1 MIINFRRKFIL
12 FATNLGLIIHRT
24 ENKYEF
30 ILNFL
35 NIKNLVLAQKKNIIL
50 VKRNVMLKKTILLLA
65 LIYISGS
72 VFAQINSRE
81 KYIKKYKKIAIQEM
95 ERAGVPASI
104 KLAQGILESNAGQS
118 TLARKANNHFGMKC
132 GSQWQGDTYYLEDDD
147 YDETGRLIK
156 SCFRVY
162 KKENESYI
170 AHSEFLRDPRKR
182 YRYGDLFK
190 LNPRDYKAWAR
201 GLKAAGYATSPTYAE
216 KLIGIIESYKLY
228 QYDQEAAPEIDL
240 PDDNRY
246 PDDIDD
252 GEIAAEGL
260 DDSGFL
266 YLNDVK
272 MILAEKN
279 DTPLEIANRTGV
291 KTKCLL
297 KYNDKLTKPTQ
308 YIAANERVYLQ
319 KKRNGY
325 RGKKKY
331 HQVREGETIY
341 QISQLYG
348 VKVEKLKKRNRIAKG
363 HEPLAGTLIKL
374 RGWKVSKNKQPR
386 TIRSFGTPK
395 KKVVDPDLPNNNTE
409 TNPATP
415 TVDTQNPI
423 ESEEVEF
430 ETGDEIDPEE
440 TFNPFDE
447 ELPQAQPVYHQV
459 VKGDTLYKLSKYYGT
474 SVEDIRLLN
483 QMRSNILSVGKTLR
497 VK

>member
-1 MIINFRRKFIL
+1 M
-12 FATNLGLIIHRT
+12 
-24 ENKYEF
+24 
-30 ILNFL
+30 
-35 NIKNLVLAQKKNIIL
+35 
-50 VKRNVMLKKTILLLA
+50 VKRDVMLKKTILLLV

-72 VFAQINSRE
+72 VFAQSNSRE

-104 KLAQGILESNAGQS
+104 KLAQGILESNGGQS

-132 GSQWQGDTYYLEDDD
+132 GSQWRGDTYYLEDDD
-147 YDETGRLIK
+147 YNDAGKLVK

-216 KLIGIIESYKLY
+216 KLIGIIESYELY
-228 QYDQEAAPEIDL
+228 QYDQQAAPEVDL
-240 PDDNRY
+240 PDDDRY
-246 PDDIDD
+246 PDDTDVFEE
-252 GEIAAEGL
+252 EIVAE
-260 DDSGFL
+260 DINDSGLLF
-266 YLNDVK
+266 LNDVK

-291 KTKCLL
+291 KIKRIL
-297 KYNDKLTKPTQ
+297 KYNDQLTHPTQ
-308 YIAANERVYLQ
+308 GIVTDSRIYLQ
-319 KKRNGY
+319 SKRNGF
-325 RGKKKY
+325 RGRKKY

-341 QISQLYG
+341 EISQMYA
-348 VKVEKLKKRNRIAKG
+348 VKVQKLRKRNRISDG
-363 HEPLAGTLIKL
+363 HEPVVGSLIKL
-374 RGWKVSKNKQPR
+374 RGWQISKNKQPK
-386 TIRSFGTPK
+386 TIRSFGKPKTKILNPK
-395 KKVVDPDLPNNNTE
+395 KEDRPSDKEEIDPII
-409 TNPATP
+409 P
-415 TVDTQNPI
+415 TVETEDP
-423 ESEEVEF
+423 SVSDEVEF
-430 ETGDEIDPEE
+430 ETGDEIDTEE

-447 ELPQAQPVYHQV
+447 ELPQVQPIYHQI

-483 QMRSNILSVGKTLR
+483 QMRSNILSVGKILR

>member
-1 MIINFRRKFIL
+1 
-12 FATNLGLIIHRT
+12 
-24 ENKYEF
+24 
-30 ILNFL
+30 
-35 NIKNLVLAQKKNIIL
+35 
-50 VKRNVMLKKTILLLA
+50 MLKKTIVLLT
-65 LIYISGS
+65 LIYLSGS
-72 VFAQINSRE
+72 LFGQKNSRE
-81 KYIKKYKKIAIQEM
+81 KYINKYKKIAIREM
-95 ERAGVPASI
+95 ERAGIPASI

-132 GSQWQGDTYYLEDDD
+132 GTQWRGDTYYLEDDD
-147 YDETGRLIK
+147 YSDAGKLLK

-201 GLKAAGYATSPTYAE
+201 GLKSAGYATSPTYAE
-216 KLIGIIESYKLY
+216 KLIRIIESYKLY
-228 QYDQEAAPEIDL
+228 QYDKKGAPELDL
-240 PDDNRY
+240 PDDDRY
-246 PDDIDD
+246 PDD
-252 GEIAAEGL
+252 GFEAEEEIIAEEIE
-260 DDSGFL
+260 DSGLL

-297 KYNDKLTKPTQ
+297 KYNDKLSRPTQ
-308 YIAANERVYLQ
+308 DVAANSRIYLQ
-319 KKRNGY
+319 SKRNAY

-341 QISQLYG
+341 YISQTYA
-348 VKVEKLKKRNRIAKG
+348 VKTSKLRKRNRISEG
-363 HEPLAGTLIKL
+363 HEPVVGSLIKL
-374 RGWKVSKNKQPR
+374 RGWKVSKNKKPK
-386 TIRSFGTPK
+386 TTKRSRLPEKDFIEPVSDDGPTKKDQDTKPTTPE
-395 KKVVDPDLPNNNTE
+395 VETE
-409 TNPATP
+409 TP
-415 TVDTQNPI
+415 V
-423 ESEEVEF
+423 ESDEVEF

-440 TFNPFDE
+440 TFNPFDDD
-447 ELPQAQPVYHQV
+447 LPQAQPIYHQV
-459 VKGDTLYKLSKYYGT
+459 LKGDTLYKLSRYYGI

-483 QMRSNILSVGKTLR
+483 QMRSNILSVGQNLR

>member
-1 MIINFRRKFIL
+1 
-12 FATNLGLIIHRT
+12 
-24 ENKYEF
+24 
-30 ILNFL
+30 
-35 NIKNLVLAQKKNIIL
+35 
-50 VKRNVMLKKTILLLA
+50 MLKKTIVLLV
-65 LIYISGS
+65 LIYISAS
-72 VFAQINSRE
+72 LFAQKNSRE
-81 KYIKKYKKIAIQEM
+81 KYIDKYKKIAIQEM

-132 GSQWQGDTYYLEDDD
+132 GTQWRGDTYYLEDDD
-147 YDETGRLIK
+147 YNDAGKLVK

-201 GLKAAGYATSPTYAE
+201 GLKSSGYATSPTYAE

-228 QYDQEAAPEIDL
+228 QYDQEAAPEVDL
-240 PDDNRY
+240 PNDDRY
-246 PDDIDD
+246 PGDTDTP
-252 GEIAAEGL
+252 AEEVATEEVEL
-260 DDSGFL
+260 DDSGLLF
-266 YLNDVK
+266 LNDVK

-291 KTKCLL
+291 KTKRIL
-297 KYNDKLTKPTQ
+297 KYNDKLTHPTQ
-308 YIAANERVYLQ
+308 DVAANSRIYLQ
-319 KKRNGY
+319 SKRNAY

-341 QISQLYG
+341 YISQVYG
-348 VKVEKLKKRNRIAKG
+348 VKTKKLRKRNRISEG
-363 HEPLAGTLIKL
+363 QEPAVGTLIKL
-374 RGWKVSKNKQPR
+374 RGWKVGKTKKPKTVR
-386 TIRSFGTPK
+386 GFDLPEKEYIDPK
-395 KKVVDPDLPNNNTE
+395 KDERPPKKDTQ
-409 TNPATP
+409 TNPSTP
-415 TVDTQNPI
+415 NI
-423 ESEEVEF
+423 EIQDPVESDEVEF
-430 ETGDEIDPEE
+430 ETGDEIDPGE
-440 TFNPFDE
+440 TFDPFDDD
-447 ELPQAQPVYHQV
+447 LPQAQPIYHQV

-483 QMRSNILSVGKTLR
+483 QMRSNILSVGQNLR

>member
-1 MIINFRRKFIL
+1 
-12 FATNLGLIIHRT
+12 
-24 ENKYEF
+24 
-30 ILNFL
+30 
-35 NIKNLVLAQKKNIIL
+35 
-50 VKRNVMLKKTILLLA
+50 MLKKTIVLLV
-65 LIYISGS
+65 LIYLSGS
-72 VFAQINSRE
+72 LFAQKNSRE
-81 KYIKKYKKIAIQEM
+81 KYINKYKKIAIQEM

-118 TLARKANNHFGMKC
+118 TLARKAKNHFGMKC
-132 GSQWQGDTYYLEDDD
+132 GTQWRGDTYYLEDDD
-147 YDETGRLIK
+147 YNDAGKLVK

-216 KLIGIIESYKLY
+216 KLIGIIESYELY
-228 QYDQEAAPEIDL
+228 KYDKKGAPEVDL
-240 PDDNRY
+240 PDDDRY
-246 PDDIDD
+246 PDDTST
-252 GEIAAEGL
+252 GEEEIAAEEV
-260 DDSGFL
+260 DDSGLLF
-266 YLNDVK
+266 LNDVK

-291 KTKCLL
+291 KTKCIL
-297 KYNDKLTKPTQ
+297 KYNDKLTRPTQ
-308 YIAANERVYLQ
+308 DIAANSRIYLQ
-319 KKRNGY
+319 SKRNAY

-341 QISQLYG
+341 YISQVYG
-348 VKVEKLKKRNRIAKG
+348 VKQKKLRKRNRISEG
-363 HEPLAGTLIKL
+363 YEPTVGSLIKL
-374 RGWKVSKNKQPR
+374 RGWKVGKNKKPKTVR
-386 TIRSFGTPK
+386 GSGLPEKDYIDPK
-395 KKVVDPDLPNNNTE
+395 KDERPPKKDDQE

-415 TVDTQNPI
+415 EIETQDPI
-423 ESEEVEF
+423 ESDEVEF
-430 ETGDEIDPEE
+430 EIGDEIDPEE
-440 TFNPFDE
+440 TFNPFDDD
-447 ELPQAQPVYHQV
+447 LPQAQPIYHQV

-483 QMRSNILSVGKTLR
+483 QMRSNILSVGQNLR